1 MNKDIKEQLKLY
13 LVIETALL
21 KIPLKD
27 FIIEC
32 FNGGVTA
39 FQLRDK
45 EVDTNITIENAF
57 IIKETI
63 SSFKEDKP
71 LFIINDRVDI
81 ALIVG
86 ACGVHLG
93 VKDINPKYVRKNF
106 PHIIIGTSCNNL
118 DDVKIANQYAD
129 YAGIGPAFYTSTK
142 KDLRQVIGVEGISN
156 IVKNLNIGS
165 VAIGGINI
173 DNISD
178 VLKSGVN
185 GVALSSYI
193 CSSDRPYDT
202 VKALLKKYE

>member
-1 MNKDIKEQLKLY
+1 MNKDIREQLRLY
-13 LVIETALL
+13 LVIETSLL

-27 FIIEC
+27 FIVEC

-45 EVDTNITIENAF
+45 ELDANRTLENAF

-63 SSFKEDKP
+63 SSFKEKP

-93 VKDINPKYVRKNF
+93 VKDISPKYVKQHF
-106 PHIIIGTSCNNL
+106 PNLIIGTSCNNL
-118 DDVKIANQYAD
+118 EDTKIANQYAD

-156 IVKNLNIGS
+156 VVKNLNIGS

-173 DNISD
+173 DNVNS